1 MNFKNLVKKTK
12 PAEILVLVIFILYLV
27 LPVTTPSKL
36 SPFIESPLGLL
47 LLLCIAIGLF
57 VYSHP
62 VLGVL
67 FIFVAYTLL
76 RRSASVRNSSHYVR
90 HTKETSEKLSDAQKQ
105 VTEATPPHEEPRTVG
120 VKVNEDV
127 TLEEQI
133 VQERAPIG
141 RSDPVQF
148 LQSSYKPVST
158 NVDGSTSF

>member
-1 MNFKNLVKKTK
+1 MNLKNLLKKTK
-12 PAEILVLVIFILYLV
+12 PAEILVLVIFILYLI
-27 LPVTTPSKL
+27 LPITTPSAL
-36 SPFIESPLGLL
+36 SPYIESPLGLL
-47 LLLCIAIGLF
+47 ALLSTALGLF

-62 VLGVL
+62 ILGVL

-76 RRSASVRNSSHYVR
+76 RRSASVRNTPHYVR
-90 HTKETSEKLSDAQKQ
+90 YTKESSEKKTDAQKQ
-105 VTEATPPHEEPRTVG
+105 VTEATPPHEEPRTVD
-120 VKVNEDV
+120 VKVREEV
-127 TLEEQI
+127 SLEEEV

>member
-12 PAEILVLVIFILYLV
+12 PAEILVLVIFILYLI

-36 SPFIESPLGLL
+36 SPFIESPIGLL
-47 LLLCIAIGLF
+47 FLLCIAIGLF

-105 VTEATPPHEEPRTVG
+105 VTEATPPQEEPRTVDIK
-120 VKVNEDV
+120 VKEDV